1 MRRADRPLLPRT
13 VHHCPR
19 RGERQALLCHLTPPS
34 KTEIAAERLT
44 SPAPVRG
51 TCPHLG
57 PEGQRSAA
65 TFIFEGTSGG
75 VERREKGNAPALPR
89 KVHEGPRTEE
99 RRALLCH
106 LPPSKTEVVAD
117 RFRHPFR
124 GATHVPTSAPE
135 GQRSAATFNF
145 EGTSGGV
152 ERREK
157 GNAPAL
163 PRKVHEGPRTE
174 ERRALL
180 CHLPPSK
187 TEVVADRFRHP
198 FRGATHVP
206 TSAPEGQRSAATF
219 NFEGTSGGVERREKG
234 RRHASPGKGQRLP
247 RTGERQPFSAS
258 PPWNISVTR
267 GQHLAA
273 C

>member
-1 MRRADRPLLPRT
+1 MHEGPRT
-13 VHHCPR
+13 EER
-19 RGERQALLCHLTPPS
+19 RALLCHLPPRKPKS
-34 KTEIAAERLT
+34 WRIDSDTRSEERHT
-44 SPAPVRG
+44 SPPRPQKG
-51 TCPHLG
+51 
-57 PEGQRSAA
+57 SALPRLS
-65 TFIFEGTSGG
+65 ISRERGTSGG
-75 VERREKGNAPALPR
+75 VERREKGGGVSVTSPPRKPKSWRIDSDTRSERREKGNAPALPR

-135 GQRSAATFNF
+135 G
-145 EGTSGGV
+145 
-152 ERREK
+152 
-157 GNAPAL
+157 L
-163 PRKVHEGPRTE
+163 
-174 ERRALL
+174 
-180 CHLPPSK
+180 
-187 TEVVADRFRHP
+187 
-198 FRGATHVP
+198 P
-206 TSAPEGQRSAATF
+206 TSAPDSAATF

-234 RRHASPGKGQRLP
+234 RRHASPRKGQRLP